1 MDILMELEIEVFNN
15 RVLDIPLNYKEAS
28 ELYPDADTDI

>member
-1 MDILMELEIEVFNN
+1 MSNCEIEVFKD

-28 ELYPDADTDI
+28 DLYSEANTDI

>member
-1 MDILMELEIEVFNN
+1 MIEYVFKD